1 LLLHKKTKSN
11 VHISTC
17 RFCRHLESL
26 NPMKKISSLFLF
38 GIVAA
43 SFATTGCTPTQQGA
57 AGGAAIG
64 AGAGAL
70 IGNQTGRAGEG
81 ALIGAAVG
89 GLSGALIGNQ
99 SENQYRQGY
108 DRGRYDAYRGY

>member
-1 LLLHKKTKSN
+1 
-11 VHISTC
+11 
-17 RFCRHLESL
+17 
-26 NPMKKISSLFLF
+26 MKKISSLFLF
-38 GIVAA
+38 GIIAA
-43 SFATTGCTPTQQGA
+43 SLSTIGCTPTQQGA
-57 AGGAAIG
+57 GVGAGIG

-99 SENQYRQGY
+99 SENQYRRGY
-108 DRGRYDAYRGY
+108 DHGHHDAYRGY